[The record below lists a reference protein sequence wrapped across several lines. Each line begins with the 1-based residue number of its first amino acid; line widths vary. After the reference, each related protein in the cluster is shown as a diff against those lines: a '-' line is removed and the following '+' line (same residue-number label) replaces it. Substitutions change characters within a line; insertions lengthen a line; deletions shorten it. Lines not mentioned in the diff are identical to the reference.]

1 MDITLIPFGLRIHD
15 ENFVDVHDVPKGK
28 ACGCICPS
36 CRTPLIARKGD
47 RKTWH
52 FAHAS
57 RGVYEHTETKCEY
70 SLYVSIRMMARQI
83 IGNELTITL
92 PRYTETLQLRDDK
105 TGRIFTSH
113 LEVPVKEQIHLT
125 DIQVEAA
132 LDEHQVDLIGQVSGF
147 PFAIY
152 LTHPGREVPQELSR
166 PEKRE
171 CGIIAIDLT
180 RIAAQIVAGKSQD
193 ISYQTILQ
201 QALCQNTDIKR
212 WIYHPRYSACHEQA
226 TRELEQKCLQ
236 WQQNH
241 RTYSRAI
248 SSGSHSAKTYQTFG
262 NQQSQ
267 NSSRKLSN
275 TKSYDN
281 GLYVSGGR
289 KRIELELSSP
299 DVSKNAPRR
308 AQFQCQL
315 CKQTWQGYEHRDM
328 HCDPCNSHL
337 YTTVLRYLD
346 E

>member
-241 RTYSRAI
+241 HMPPRTARSTSYSGITRRTVQKDSRLGKI
-248 SSGSHSAKTYQTFG
+248 SNTEPSGSS
-262 NQQSQ
+262 
-267 NSSRKLSN
+267 
-275 TKSYDN
+275 
-281 GLYVSGGR
+281 LYVNGGR
-289 KRIELELSSP
+289 KRIELGLTSNQSTNP
-299 DVSKNAPRR
+299 QRL
-308 AQFQCQL
+308 AQLQCQL
-315 CKQTWQGYEHRDM
+315 CKKTWQGYEHRDM
-328 HCDPCNSHL
+328 HCDQCNSHL
-337 YTTVLRYLD
+337 YSTVLRYLD